1 MARINFAITLTFNVL
16 NIFVSTSC
24 SAKEKKP
31 TEFEAWV
38 VAKEAANPK
47 REYIIEFLERVNSLQ
62 PAADREL
69 TLSPGD
75 TRSHR

>member
-1 MARINFAITLTFNVL
+1 M
-16 NIFVSTSC
+16 
-24 SAKEKKP
+24 

-38 VAKEAANPK
+38 VDKEAANPK
-47 REYIIEFLERVNSLQ
+47 REYITEILVRVNSLQ

-75 TRSHR
+75 TEVTVDLFS